1 MTSQLDEAQDR
12 LLSLNQ
18 LLENQLQGS
27 EAMIKS
33 LKFQLSEVENR
44 NKLFTG
50 DHDALRNITLE
61 QCDELILSSHH
72 NQEKLLQRRVSNK
85 TYLSYEHCYMIA
97 HSLYA
102 FIFIGHFDK

>member
-1 MTSQLDEAQDR
+1 MTSQLDEAQDK

-44 NKLFTG
+44 NKMLTG
-50 DHDALRNITLE
+50 DHDAFRNITLE
-61 QCDELILSSHH
+61 QCDELILSSHQ
-72 NQEKLLQRRVSNK
+72 NQEKLLKRRVSND
-85 TYLSYEHCYMIA
+85 TYL
-97 HSLYA
+97 
-102 FIFIGHFDK
+102 